1 MNIDL
6 AQLNDGRL
14 AIVTDVTLP
23 GAVRRVEYY
32 RDQKLF
38 MLIYDLDDH
47 PGDLMHYELP
57 QNVADMVQ
65 KAGEIVIID
74 RLPDGSGQ
82 RDISVPLIKI
92 GL

>member
-6 AQLNDGRL
+6 VQLNDGRL

-23 GAVRRVEYY
+23 GTVRRVEYY
-32 RDQKLF
+32 RDQTLF

-57 QNVADMVQ
+57 PHAVAEVQ

-74 RLPDGSGQ
+74 RLPNDAGQ
-82 RDISVPLIKI
+82 RDYTVPLIKI

>member
-6 AQLNDGRL
+6 AKLNDGRL
-14 AIVTDVTLP
+14 AIVADAPLP
-23 GAVRRVEYY
+23 GPVRRVEYY
-32 RDQKLF
+32 RDQALF

-57 QNVADMVQ
+57 PQAVAEVQ
-65 KAGEIVIID
+65 KAGEIVIIA
-74 RLPDGSGQ
+74 RTPDNSGQ
-82 RDISVPLIKI
+82 VDYAVPLIKI